1 MPAPQPTS
9 IFHFTPVG
17 NLERLGRANALLS
30 KTRLARAALQHEN
43 ASYAQ
48 IQQRRALKAVPVPPG
63 GVLHDYVPF
72 YFAPRSPMLLTIN
85 SGNVPGVD
93 LRQEDFAYLVSTAQR
108 ISARQPFA
116 FTNMH
121 AVLDLAEF
129 FDDLANLDR
138 VCWDLIMEVPH
149 ISGGYCRFWQNRNDP
164 LRYVRRM
171 EARQA
176 EFLAYDSVNLADI
189 TQIVVMT
196 EAAKTKAEQGLAAS
210 GWDVSVSVVR
220 DWYY

>member
-1 MPAPQPTS
+1 
-9 IFHFTPVG
+9 
-17 NLERLGRANALLS
+17 
-30 KTRLARAALQHEN
+30 
-43 ASYAQ
+43 
-48 IQQRRALKAVPVPPG
+48 
-63 GVLHDYVPF
+63 
-72 YFAPRSPMLLTIN
+72 MLLTIN

-93 LRQEDFAYLVSTAQR
+93 LRQEDFAYLVSTAQA
-108 ISARQPFA
+108 ISARQQFA

-121 AVLDLAEF
+121 AVLDLADF

-138 VCWDLIMEVPH
+138 VSWDLILETPH
-149 ISGGYCRFWQNRNDP
+149 IQGGYCKFWQNRNDP

-196 EAAKTKAEQGLAAS
+196 EAAKTKAERGLAAS
-210 GWDVSVSVVR
+210 GWEVPVSIVR